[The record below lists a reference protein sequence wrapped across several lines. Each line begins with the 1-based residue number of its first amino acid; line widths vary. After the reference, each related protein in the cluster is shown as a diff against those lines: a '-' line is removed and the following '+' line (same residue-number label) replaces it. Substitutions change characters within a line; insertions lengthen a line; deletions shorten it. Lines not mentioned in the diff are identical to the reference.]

1 MAYSGTSDWE
11 VFVINSFFIVLPLG
25 AVMTVG
31 WFLRQRRIVT
41 EVGLDEMNRL
51 LYWVAM
57 PAILFRS
64 TVKVDPELFS
74 NVPFMCAVYSVFAI
88 LPFIAWGLARL
99 RGLPVEKLAVSVL
112 TSVRGNNVFM
122 GLPAVTIAL
131 GEAGLESYGI
141 YLALSLVVY
150 QMISISMGQLALS
163 GELSVGSVKRVFVRL
178 IKNPMLIS
186 CLLGVTGALIGI
198 GPIPHWID
206 QTLAILGNV
215 GSGVALMALGASLV
229 LEDLVSSV
237 RQVWS
242 DLIVRLILSPLMTL
256 LAFQLFPVDPMLA
269 KTSVLV
275 AAMPAAVNNF
285 VLAKGMGMDGEY
297 AGNVV
302 VTSTVCSVFT
312 ITIWLYLMGA

>member
-1 MAYSGTSDWE
+1 M
-11 VFVINSFFIVLPLG
+11 INSFFIVLPLG
-25 AVMTVG
+25 TVMAVG
-31 WFLRQRRIVT
+31 WFLRRKNLVT
-41 EVGLDEMNRL
+41 EVGLEDMNRL

-64 TVKVDPELFS
+64 TIKVDPELFS

-88 LPFIAWGLARL
+88 LPFISWWLAKM
-99 RGLPVEKLAVSVL
+99 RGLPVKKLAVSVL

-150 QMISISMGQLALS
+150 QIISISMGQFALS
-163 GELSVGSVKRVFVRL
+163 GELSISSFKQVFGRL
-178 IKNPMLIS
+178 IRNPMLLS
-186 CLLGVTGALIGI
+186 CLLGVAGAFG
-198 GPIPHWID
+198 GFGAIPHWID
-206 QTLAILGNV
+206 QTLVILGNV

-229 LEDLVSSV
+229 LNDLVSSI

-242 DLIVRLILSPLMTL
+242 DLIVRLILSPLLTL
-256 LAFQLFPVDPMLA
+256 LAFQLFPVDPMLV

-285 VLAKGMGMDGEY
+285 VLAKGMGMDGDY
-297 AGNVV
+297 AGKVV
-302 VTSTVCSVFT
+302 VTSTVCSVLT
-312 ITIWLYLMGA
+312 ITLWLSVMGA